1 MTCNKPIRSRGR
13 RGYTLTEVLLASSV
27 SVTIVALTVGLYLG
41 IFKSWRGMDQRMQA
55 DREVNIALSR
65 MVYGMGERR
74 GIRSA
79 SNVNLV
85 TNTPSGGW
93 TLTYAVP
100 LDVPQT
106 NSIVYSKTASSLV
119 FSPGSLVLGT
129 NITLAAVSLQA
140 NSLIVTLRVDRV
152 QGPLKARRE
161 VASRIAWRN

>member
-1 MTCNKPIRSRGR
+1 MKSKKPIRSRGR

-65 MVYGMGERR
+65 MVYGMGDRR

-79 SNVNLV
+79 STVNLV

-93 TLTYAVP
+93 TLTYGVP

-106 NSIVYSKTASSLV
+106 NSIVYSKTANSLV
-119 FSPGSLVLGT
+119 FSPGSLLLGT
-129 NITLAAVSLQA
+129 NISLAAVSLQA

>member
-1 MTCNKPIRSRGR
+1 MKSKKPIRSRGR

-65 MVYGMGERR
+65 MVYGMGDRR

-79 SNVNLV
+79 STVNLV

-106 NSIVYSKTASSLV
+106 NSIVYSKTANSLV
-119 FSPGSLVLGT
+119 FSPGSLLLGT
-129 NITLAAVSLQA
+129 NISLAAVSLQA

>member
-1 MTCNKPIRSRGR
+1 MKNIKSIRVRGR

-79 SNVNLV
+79 STVNLV

-100 LDVPQT
+100 IDVPQT
-106 NSIVYSKTASSLV
+106 NSIVYSKTTSSLV
-119 FSPGSLVLGT
+119 FSPGSLILGT

-140 NSLIVTLRVDRV
+140 NSLILTLRVDRV
-152 QGPLKARRE
+152 EGPLKARRE
-161 VASRIAWRN
+161 VSSRIAWRN